1 MRLLFLLLLL
11 LNLAFFAW
19 EYSHPEPPPPAPPP
33 ETEPGVSPLVLLN
46 ERSTAPPAPSTPAAP
61 ASTSAAT
68 ARASPTLKT
77 AAPTP
82 VPAQRPEACYTVGPF
97 DTRTQA
103 QRVMH
108 RLNGLGFPTRLRA
121 RTQRVPGDYWVYLPP
136 LPSRQAALQ
145 MVHTLAGRGMKN
157 YFIVTSGEKQNAIS
171 LGVFKDKESA
181 ERRKTQ
187 VAAMGYTPVL
197 GRRPTERSVY
207 WLDYG
212 ETPDHMLPPSTWSAI
227 AKELPDIRRK
237 PRPCG

>member
-33 ETEPGVSPLVLLN
+33 ETQPGIAPLVLLN
-46 ERSTAPPAPSTPAAP
+46 ERSTVPPVP
-61 ASTSAAT
+61 STSAAP
-68 ARASPTLKT
+68 AAAHALPKVKT
-77 AAPTP
+77 AAAAATS
-82 VPAQRPEACYTVGPF
+82 VPAQRPDACYTVGPF
-97 DTRTQA
+97 DARTQA

-108 RLNGLGFPTRLRA
+108 KLSGLGFPPRLRTQ
-121 RTQRVPGDYWVYLPP
+121 TQRVPGDYWVYLPP

-145 MVHTLAGRGMKN
+145 MIHALAGRGMKN
-157 YFIVTSGEKQNAIS
+157 YFIVTRGEQQNAIS

-181 ERRKTQ
+181 ERRKAQ
-187 VAAMGYTPVL
+187 VTAMGYTPVL
-197 GRRPTERSVY
+197 GRRPAERSVY

-212 ETPDHMLPPSTWSAI
+212 ETPDHMLAPSVWSAI
-227 AKELPDIRRK
+227 AKESPDIQRK

>member
-33 ETEPGVSPLVLLN
+33 ETQPGIAPLVLLHK
-46 ERSTAPPAPSTPAAP
+46 RSAVPPAPSTSAAP
-61 ASTSAAT
+61 A
-68 ARASPTLKT
+68 
-77 AAPTP
+77 AAPTDTARVKIAVATS
-82 VPAQRPEACYTVGPF
+82 VPAQRPDACYTVGPF
-97 DTRTQA
+97 DARTQA

-108 RLNGLGFPTRLRA
+108 KLSGLGFPPRLRTQ
-121 RTQRVPGDYWVYLPP
+121 TQRVPGDYWVYLPP

-145 MVHTLAGRGMKN
+145 MIHALAGRGMKN
-157 YFIVTSGEKQNAIS
+157 YFIVTSGEQQNAIS

-181 ERRKTQ
+181 ERRKAQ
-187 VAAMGYTPVL
+187 VTAMGYTPVL

-212 ETPDHMLPPSTWSAI
+212 ETPDHMLAPSAWSAI
-227 AKELPDIRRK
+227 AKGLDIQRK